1 MSAPV
6 ESPSVALLAREA
18 IENVCS
24 GKRMSAAAEYY
35 DAEFTDHVNA
45 MVFHGIAGVHKS
57 VALYQ
62 QLFADLRFVVED
74 QVTEGNRVAS
84 RWTLHG
90 THRGRHV
97 RLTGITISRVE
108 NGKIVEDW
116 GATDTIAVVRQLG
129 LRRTAL
135 LLIQHPRLLL

>member
-1 MSAPV
+1 MSAQV
-6 ESPSVALLAREA
+6 DSQSAALLAREA

-24 GKRMSAAAEYY
+24 GKRLSAAAEYY
-35 DAEFTDHVNA
+35 DANFTDHVNA
-45 MVFHGIAGVHKS
+45 MVFHGIAGVHRS

-90 THRGRHV
+90 THRGRRV

-108 NGKIVEDW
+108 NAKIVEDW
-116 GATDTIAVVRQLG
+116 GATDTIALVRQLG
-129 LRRTAL
+129 FWRTGL
-135 LLIQHPRLLL
+135 VLIQHPKLLL